1 MPRILQINRANRTI
15 HLIRCLLLRRFS
27 PVRAWAAADY
37 HKFSIMEYFFLLIA
51 FSLSAVYHSNGIT
64 FLQAAQSG
72 QAARI
77 AELHAKGVAF
87 MACKNTVRERKIT
100 RGELLPQSGTV
111 PSGIMEVIKK
121 REKNWAYLRVGL

>member
-1 MPRILQINRANRTI
+1 
-15 HLIRCLLLRRFS
+15 
-27 PVRAWAAADY
+27 
-37 HKFSIMEYFFLLIA
+37 
-51 FSLSAVYHSNGIT
+51 
-64 FLQAAQSG
+64 
-72 QAARI
+72 
-77 AELHAKGVAF
+77 